1 MTATDTAL
9 RLVRRAGTALGGARM
24 TRRSLLTRT
33 AVLGSALA
41 INPVDFAVR
50 PASAYAA
57 VCGESASCSDGYSVF
72 CCTINNGG
80 NFCPDGTFLGGW
92 WKADNSGFCCGGPRY
107 YLDCNASCGTDY
119 SCHCDDNPGTC
130 DHRRS
135 NCAQFR
141 YGQCHLEIDCYGPVT
156 CRLVTCTPPW
166 AFDPSCTAT
175 SATDNDTVTHT
186 APCLPGDCPTPLVLR
201 FYDLGGPGG
210 FLGMQLNSERAI
222 QNGSWL
228 ELANGGLF
236 SLPASGIHYLHGPL
250 WSHVNQKGGP
260 DRFGV
265 PTQDDAITADGAGM
279 WNQLIKHHHGQP
291 FITAVYWSPVVG
303 AGSVSGSIRDWWIAS
318 GDESGP
324 LGYPTSDV
332 VPTKDG
338 AGLLTRFAKVIGG
351 RVAHRGVVMSTP
363 STATFGIYGPIYQH
377 WKQSGR
383 EIGPRGYPTSNV
395 TATPGGVGH
404 FATFRTN
411 PPSGPAVS
419 SAIYS
424 TKATGAWALEGAL
437 LDAWQTGG
445 GPTGPLGYPTSDAGP
460 TLDAMAT
467 IQSFST
473 VAGSSRKRP
482 GFLVDHPAKG
492 LWSVIGA
499 IAATWESLGRETG
512 SLGYP
517 LSDRTSGIAGT
528 IRYRT
533 QQFENGAVFSSSVGR
548 GAALWG
554 SLLTAYETAGGPAG
568 SLGLP
573 LATQTIAG
581 ATASADFQGGSLS
594 APL

>member
-1 MTATDTAL
+1 VTSADTAL
-9 RLVRRAGTALGGARM
+9 RLVRRAGKALGGTRM
-24 TRRSLLTRT
+24 TRRSLLGRT
-33 AVLGSALA
+33 AILGSAMA

-50 PASAYAA
+50 PASAYDA
-57 VCGESASCSDGYSVF
+57 VCGGAASCSEGYSVF

-107 YLDCNASCGTDY
+107 YLDCNAICGTEY
-119 SCHCDDNPGTC
+119 SCHCGDDPGTC

-135 NCAQFR
+135 NCADFR

-166 AFDPSCTAT
+166 AFDPSCTTT
-175 SATDNDTVTHT
+175 SATDNDTASHT
-186 APCLPGDCPTPLVLR
+186 APCLAGDCPSPLVVR
-201 FYDLGGPGG
+201 YYDLGGPGG
-210 FLGMQLNSERAI
+210 FLGAQVGSERNI
-222 QNGSWL
+222 QDGSWL

-250 WSHVNQKGGP
+250 WSHVEQRGGP

-265 PTQDDAITADGAGM
+265 PVQDDAITADGTGL
-279 WNQLIKHHHGQP
+279 WNQLLKHRHGQP
-291 FITAVYWSPVVG
+291 WITAVYWNPVVG

-338 AGLLTRFAKVIGG
+338 AGKFARFAKVAGG
-351 RVAHRGVVMSTP
+351 AVVHRGVVISTP
-363 STATFGIYGPIYQH
+363 FAATHGIYGPIFEE
-377 WKQSGR
+377 WRSSGR
-383 EIGPRGYPTSNV
+383 EVGPLGYPTSDV

-404 FATFRTN
+404 TATFRTH
-411 PPSGPAVS
+411 PTSGPAID
-419 SAIYS
+419 SAIVA
-424 TKATGAWALEGAL
+424 TKATGAW
-437 LDAWQTGG
+437 TV
-445 GPTGPLGYPTSDAGP
+445 TGPLLAAWRAAGGAAGPLGFPTSEAGP
-460 TLDAMAT
+460 SLDEAAT

-473 VAGSSRKRP
+473 VAGGSRRHP
-482 GFLVDHPAKG
+482 GFLVDHPTLGRWPVAA
-492 LWSVIGA
+492 S
-499 IAATWESLGRETG
+499 IAATWQDLGREAG
-512 SLGYP
+512 ALGYP
-517 LSDRTSGIAGT
+517 LGERTSGVSGAT
-528 IRYRT
+528 RYRT
-533 QQFENGAVFSSSVGR
+533 QEFERGAVFTSSVGR

-554 SLLTAYETAGGPAG
+554 PLLEAYRDAGGPDG

-581 ATASADFQGGSLS
+581 SVASADFQGGPLS
-594 APL
+594 APA